1 MHQYTWCMHIRIEKI
16 ISFEIYT
23 SSRAQYYGEEIEVCV
38 GKIRWA
44 TKMCSDGYIV
54 ESIAGT

>member
-38 GKIRWA
+38 GKIRC

-54 ESIAGT
+54 ESIA

>member
-1 MHQYTWCMHIRIEKI
+1 MHIRIEKI

-38 GKIRWA
+38 GKIRC

-54 ESIAGT
+54 ESIA